1 MKQNKV
7 QPIAEI
13 DLNKVSVFELLC
25 MIERGDK
32 NAYYMLLSLKAAEA
46 RMIERARPVKYPSRV
61 D

>member
-1 MKQNKV
+1 M
-7 QPIAEI
+7 AEI

-46 RMIERARPVKYPSRV
+46 RMIEKARPVRYPSRV